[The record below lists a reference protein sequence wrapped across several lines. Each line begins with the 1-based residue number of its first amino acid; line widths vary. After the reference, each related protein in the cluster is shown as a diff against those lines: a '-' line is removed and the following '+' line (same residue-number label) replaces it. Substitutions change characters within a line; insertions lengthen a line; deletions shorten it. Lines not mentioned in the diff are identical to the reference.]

1 MPTIEDRFLLRGG
14 LKAAMVSLNEVPLRR
29 ELIVELDNLWTT
41 GELDAK
47 IGDGTTHYV
56 DLPYLYVTAPLDTVL
71 GSPVT
76 ALTIV
81 SGVVN
86 IDCSL
91 GDYFTLAL
99 TANVTSLTFSNAP
112 TAGSGRTISVTI
124 TQDSTGARTF
134 ALPASFKAIAGSD
147 AAIQA
152 AANAVTKLMIETV
165 DIGTTWAYVMK
176 GRA

>member
-56 DLPYLYVTAPLDTVL
+56 NLPYLRVGGSIGL
-71 GSPVT
+71 GSAVT
-76 ALTIV
+76 ALAIA

-86 IDCSL
+86 INCAL

-99 TANVTSLTFSNAP
+99 NANVTSLTFSNLPASG
-112 TAGSGRTISVTI
+112 TGRTLIVTI
-124 TQDSTGARTF
+124 T
-134 ALPASFKAIAGSD
+134 
-147 AAIQA
+147 
-152 AANAVTKLMIETV
+152 
-165 DIGTTWAYVMK
+165 
-176 GRA
+176 